1 MYLKRA
7 SKAIEDNVLKKTKEV
22 NLRLGIRTEIDLK
35 VYLRLNK
42 DSTLVITETGQVG
55 MTILTDQELINMV
68 TNGKAVLIR
77 DEIKI

>member
-22 NLRLGIRTEIDLK
+22 NLIIGIRTEIDLK